1 MMKRITALILSLLFF
16 AACYCTYIEETETV
30 TFTIEEEFTILY
42 VETIHGNI
50 DINTS
55 TGDDTGIDVTVDKF
69 AYACTEE
76 DALEYLD
83 KITIKTELSGDTY
96 KVIVEFPYNNIP
108 FGFNTYGIAHLTFD
122 NYKDKQIILKTTNG
136 NIDCEEIIGGTIETK
151 NGNVSVK
158 KSAATIEIETDNGK
172 IDCEEITNGTLKTTN
187 GTISVKKA
195 VDTIAIEATNGSIEV
210 EEFSGDEFDLETVN
224 GDISLEVSG
233 NDTVNGTL
241 KTTSGKISLAL
252 SQHLSCFVELTTNNG
267 IIVLDGV
274 EDYVKERDFIGEEVH
289 FTLNEGE
296 GQINGSTVNGSIDV
310 VVH

>member
-1 MMKRITALILSLLFF
+1 MKRITALILSLLFF
-16 AACYCTYIEETETV
+16 TACYCIYLEETETV
-30 TFTIEEEFTILY
+30 TFTIEEDFTILY
-42 VETIHGNI
+42 VETINGNI

-55 TGDDTGIDVTVDKF
+55 AGDDTGIDVTVDKF

-76 DALEYLD
+76 DAREYLD
-83 KITIKTELSGDTY
+83 KITIKTELASNTY
-96 KVIVEFPYNNIP
+96 KVIIEFPYNNIP

-122 NYKDKQIILKTTNG
+122 NFKDKQIILKTTNG
-136 NIDCEEIIGGTIETK
+136 NIDCEEIIGGTIETT

-158 KSAATIEIETDNGK
+158 KANDTIEIEIGNGK
-172 IDCEEITNGTLKTTN
+172 IDCEEITGGTLKITN

-195 VDTIAIEATNGSIEV
+195 EGTIAIEATNGSIEV

-224 GDISLEVSG
+224 GGISLEVSG
-233 NDTVNGTL
+233 NGAVDGTL
-241 KTTSGKISLAL
+241 KTTSGKISLVL
-252 SQHLSCFVELTTNNG
+252 SQDLSCSVELKTNNG
-267 IIVLDGV
+267 AIDLDGV
-274 EDYVKERDFIGEEVH
+274 EDYVKERDFISEEVQ

>member
-1 MMKRITALILSLLFF
+1 MKRITALILSLLFF
-16 AACYCTYIEETETV
+16 TACYCIYLEETETV

-42 VETIHGNI
+42 VETINGNI

-55 TGDDTGIDVTVDKF
+55 AGDDTGIDVTVDKF

-76 DALEYLD
+76 DAREYLD
-83 KITIKTELSGDTY
+83 KITIKTELASNTY
-96 KVIVEFPYNNIP
+96 KVIIEFPYNNIP

-122 NYKDKQIILKTTNG
+122 NFKDKQIILKTTNG
-136 NIDCEEIIGGTIETK
+136 NIDCEEIIGGTIETT

-158 KSAATIEIETDNGK
+158 KAE
-172 IDCEEITNGTLKTTN
+172 
-187 GTISVKKA
+187 
-195 VDTIAIEATNGSIEV
+195 DTIAIEATNGSIEV

-224 GDISLEVSG
+224 GGISLEVSG
-233 NDTVNGTL
+233 NGAVDGTL

-252 SQHLSCFVELTTNNG
+252 SQDLSCSVELKTNNG
-267 IIVLDGV
+267 AIDLDGV
-274 EDYVKERDFIGEEVH
+274 EDYVKERDFISEEVQ

>member
-16 AACYCTYIEETETV
+16 TACYCIYLEETETV

-42 VETIHGNI
+42 VETINGNI

-55 TGDDTGIDVTVDKF
+55 AGDDTGIDVTVDKF

-76 DALEYLD
+76 DAREYLD
-83 KITIKTELSGDTY
+83 KITIKTELASNTY
-96 KVIVEFPYNNIP
+96 KVIIEFPYNNIP

-122 NYKDKQIILKTTNG
+122 NFKDKQIILKTTNG
-136 NIDCEEIIGGTIETK
+136 NIDCEEIIGGTIETT

-158 KSAATIEIETDNGK
+158 KAE
-172 IDCEEITNGTLKTTN
+172 
-187 GTISVKKA
+187 
-195 VDTIAIEATNGSIEV
+195 DTIAIEATNGSIEV

-224 GDISLEVSG
+224 GGISLEVSG
-233 NDTVNGTL
+233 NGAVDGTL

-252 SQHLSCFVELTTNNG
+252 SQDLSCSVELKTNNG
-267 IIVLDGV
+267 AIDLDGV
-274 EDYVKERDFIGEEVH
+274 EDYVKERDFISEEVQ